1 MSRESLDRQ
10 IHHIQE
16 EILLLGS
23 MVEQAIL
30 YALDALK
37 HRDPSLAS
45 RVIKD
50 DQLIN
55 DRRYAIENAILIVIA
70 TQQPVAHDLRVMA
83 AMLEINIELE
93 RMGDYAKG
101 IGQVV
106 QRLDNVKITIP
117 VDELID
123 MGNKAVNMLHRSL
136 HAFVRE
142 DSNTANL
149 IIREDDLIDDLY
161 NRVERLIF
169 DNMIATPTNIDYT
182 TLLMWVAHNIERTAD
197 RVTNICE
204 RTIFITTGELFELE
218 ATDDDDPE

>member
-30 YALDALK
+30 YAMDALR

-70 TQQPVAHDLRVMA
+70 TQQPVAHDLRLMA

-106 QRLDNVKITIP
+106 QRLGNSRIAIP
-117 VDELID
+117 VDELTE

-142 DSNTANL
+142 DSNTASL
-149 IIREDDLIDDLY
+149 LIREDDQVDALY

-169 DNMIATPTNIDYT
+169 DNMISNPELIDQT

-204 RTIFITTGELFELE
+204 RTIFISTGELFELE
-218 ATDDDDPE
+218 INDEDDPE